1 MLGMYIHTHWAYNH
15 PYAAR
20 TWEDSDWEA
29 YLGGLAELGY
39 DFIMVWPQMDS
50 MPATP
55 TPSDVAWLRTL
66 SRAIDVAHDRFGMR
80 VSITACP
87 NTIGNEE
94 AEGYEFRQRPY
105 FVCEEKIN
113 PGDPAAVD
121 AFIEGR
127 RRALHHLANA
137 DALVVIDSDPGGYIG
152 SKNPEFV
159 ELCRRQIEVMREAN
173 PAAEFIYW
181 MLAGW
186 ESYNAFW
193 AKVAVDPGADH
204 AMWRDWNGEDF
215 PETLSLMADAIPEP
229 WWLYG
234 WLPEHQSAIREL
246 GMTDKAMLYPYG
258 VIEGEPTFPLT
269 NCNPGA
275 VVQQV
280 SAWDRGAWPRGI
292 MANAQSHCLQLPHTY
307 SFAHAASG
315 GTVDTLDLEAF
326 AGRLVP
332 SAASL
337 VAAGWEH
344 LEAGDAG
351 PQRNL
356 AGELRQLAI
365 AGPETGDLAGLLF
378 GDPARFLTD
387 LADNLN
393 LRAAGAGLRSAADT
407 AGDTRGAVRDVLRVL
422 GPYQERTGFVDA
434 YGGPMFSLLNEPLAR
449 LGDPG
454 LDVVLRDFTDWRRPA
469 VRNGIVPRLLAAMRA
484 YAG

>member
-20 TWEDSDWEA
+20 TWEEADWEA
-29 YLGGLAELGY
+29 YLGALTKLGY
-39 DFIMVWPQMDS
+39 DFVMVWPQMDS

-55 TPSDVAWLRTL
+55 TPSDITWLQTL

-80 VSITACP
+80 VGITSCP
-87 NTIGNEE
+87 NAIGNQ
-94 AEGYEFRQRPY
+94 AAAGYEFRNRPY
-105 FVCEEKIN
+105 FVCEERID

-127 RRALHHLANA
+127 RQALQHLRNA

-152 SKNPEFV
+152 STNPDFV
-159 ELCRRQIEVMREAN
+159 ELCRRQVEVMREVNAE
-173 PAAEFIYW
+173 AEFVYW

-193 AKVAVDPGADH
+193 ARVAADSGTDH
-204 AMWRDWNGEDF
+204 AMWRDWKGDDF
-215 PETLSLMADAIPEP
+215 PETLSLMADSIPEP

-234 WLPEHQSAIREL
+234 WLPEHLAAIREL
-246 GMTDKAMLYPYG
+246 GMTDKAMFYPYG

-269 NCNPGA
+269 NCNPSA

-307 SFAHAASG
+307 AFAHAAAG

-326 AGRLVP
+326 AARLLP
-332 SAASL
+332 SAAAS
-337 VAAGWEH
+337 VAAGW
-344 LEAGDAG
+344 LELEGGD
-351 PQRNL
+351 PCLQRTL
-356 AGELRQLAI
+356 ALELRQLASTSPA
-365 AGPETGDLAGLLF
+365 AGDMAGLLF
-378 GDPARFLTD
+378 GDPARFLAD
-387 LADNLN
+387 LADNLA
-393 LRAAGAGLRSAADT
+393 LRAAGAGLMSAAD
-407 AGDTRGAVRDVLRVL
+407 ASGDARDAVARMLCVL
-422 GPYQERTGFVDA
+422 GPYQARTGFVDA

-454 LDVVLRDFTDWRRPA
+454 LDAVLRDFNDWRRPE
-469 VRNGIVPRLLAAMRA
+469 VRNGIVPRLLGAMRDF
-484 YAG
+484 AG

>member
-1 MLGMYIHTHWAYNH
+1 MLGMYIHTHWAYRH

-20 TWEDSDWEA
+20 TWEDADWEA
-29 YLGGLAELGY
+29 YLEGLAALGY

-50 MPATP
+50 MPLEP
-55 TPSDVAWLRTL
+55 TPSDVEWLETL
-66 SRAIDVAHDRFGMR
+66 SRAIDVAHHRFGMR
-80 VSITACP
+80 VCVTACP
-87 NTIGNEE
+87 NTIGNGE
-94 AEGYEFRQRPY
+94 AEGYELRQRPY

-113 PGDPAAVD
+113 PGDPAAVE

-159 ELCRRQIEVMREAN
+159 ELCRRQIEVMREVN
-173 PAAEFIYW
+173 PAAEFVYW

-193 AKVAVDPGADH
+193 ARVAADTGADH
-204 AMWRDWNGEDF
+204 AMWRDWKGEDF
-215 PETLSLMADAIPEP
+215 PETLALMADAIPEP

-234 WLPEHQSAIREL
+234 WLPEHLSAIREL

-275 VVQQV
+275 VVRQV
-280 SAWDRGAWPRGI
+280 SAWDRDAWPRGI
-292 MANAQSHCLQLPHTY
+292 MANAQTHCLQLPHTY
-307 SFAHAASG
+307 AFAHAASG
-315 GTVDTLDLEAF
+315 GTVETLDLEAF
-326 AGRLVP
+326 AGRLLP
-332 SAASL
+332 SSASQI
-337 VAAGWEH
+337 AAGWEQ
-344 LEAGDAG
+344 LEGGDAG
-351 PQRNL
+351 RQRNL
-356 AGELRQLAI
+356 AGELRQLA
-365 AGPETGDLAGLLF
+365 GGRPETGDLAGLLV

-387 LADNLN
+387 LADNLD
-393 LRAAGAGLRSAADT
+393 LRAAGAVLRAAADT
-407 AGDTRGAVRDVLRVL
+407 ADDTRAAVGEMLRVL

-434 YGGPMFSLLNEPLAR
+434 YGGPMVSLLNDPLAR

-454 LDVVLRDFTDWRRPA
+454 LDAVLRDFTDWRRPA
-469 VRNGIVPRLLAAMRA
+469 VRNGIVPRLLVAMRD
-484 YAG
+484 YSE